1 MSQNQTLPTVIIG
14 TGLSG
19 YTLARELRKLDGET
33 SLVLITA
40 DDGRSYSKPMLS
52 NGFAKGKAA
61 DELAQ
66 ADADTQAAA
75 LSARIMTH
83 TRVEAIE
90 PHAGRVVTD
99 AGPVEYG
106 RLVLAWGADP
116 IRIPLQGDGLESLYQ
131 VNDLMDYGR
140 FREAAADA
148 RRVLILGAGLIGCEF
163 ANDLING
170 GYEVAVIAPD
180 SRVLPALLPESA
192 SEAVRSGLEEAGV
205 RFHLER
211 SATGVHK
218 TSDGVLVTLD
228 DGTEIEADLGVA
240 AVGLKPRTELAR
252 AAGLECGRGIQVNQY
267 LETSMPNVYALGDC
281 AEVCGHVLPYVM
293 PLMAAGRALAKTLT
307 SERTPVHY
315 GSMPVIVK
323 TPACPVALCPPPA
336 DAQGEWQVEGD
347 GRDLRVLF
355 RSEEGSLLGF
365 AVTGDCVGEKQSLSK
380 EVPAILPA

>member
-1 MSQNQTLPTVIIG
+1 MSQNQTLPIVIIG

-33 SLVLITA
+33 PLVLITA

-52 NGFAKGKAA
+52 NGFAKGKTA

-66 ADADTQAAA
+66 ADADAQAGA

-90 PHAGRVVTD
+90 PEAGRVATD
-99 AGPVEYG
+99 AGPVDYG
-106 RLVLAWGADP
+106 RLILAWGADP
-116 IRIPLQGDGLESLYQ
+116 IRIPLQGDGLEALYQ
-131 VNDLMDYGR
+131 VNDLKDYGR
-140 FREAAADA
+140 FREAATGA
-148 RRVLILGAGLIGCEF
+148 RRVIILGAGLIGCEF

-170 GYEVAVIAPD
+170 GFEVEVVAPD
-180 SRVLPALLPESA
+180 SRVLAALLPESA
-192 SEAVRSGLEEAGV
+192 SQAVCSGLAQAGV

-211 SATGVHK
+211 SATAVHR
-218 TSDGVLVTLD
+218 TPDGVLVTLD
-228 DGTEIEADLGVA
+228 DGTEIVADLGVA
-240 AVGLKPRTELAR
+240 AVGLKPRTQLAH

-307 SERTPVHY
+307 RERTPVHY
-315 GSMPVIVK
+315 GSMPVTVK
-323 TPACPVALCPPPA
+323 TPACPLAVCPPPA
-336 DAQGEWQVEGD
+336 DAEGQWWIEAD
-347 GRDLRVLF
+347 GRNLRALF
-355 RSEEGSLLGF
+355 RSQEGNLLGF